1 MFWPSFYC
9 LEYNLPDY
17 RDTAVL
23 QVYLKY
29 SEGGVVN
36 YPVFPWVVEPLRPV
50 GLQFYPGDYT
60 ESSINAFITH

>member
-1 MFWPSFYC
+1 M
-9 LEYNLPDY
+9 
-17 RDTAVL
+17 L